1 MRGDV
6 AHARIGRGVEQT
18 MKAWVRMEWLVAV
31 LALLTVAA
39 PAAAEALVVPG
50 AQQFDLTSSEGER
63 TYRVFVAIPAKP
75 APVGGYS
82 VLYVMDGNAMFLT
95 ALESVRALERRPDVP
110 KDLATVVVGIGYPE
124 GVDIGI
130 ERTLDLTPPGSRS
143 PRVQAPSG
151 GADAFLT
158 FIEQDLKP
166 KIASLAKTDPKRQG
180 IFGHSFG
187 GLFVLHALA
196 TKPEAFQSYMAAS
209 PSVWFDPSIRDRLG
223 ATKPTKGTLFRLL
236 VTAGQYEQTPS
247 PSMRVQPDAE
257 RMMAALRERRQV
269 DNARS
274 IAEQV
279 GKAHGM
285 ETRFIEIAGEDHGS
299 VIPSAIGRAVYFMLA
314 PPLPVP
320 AVPSAKAYLDM
331 TSDQR
336 YDLRLRVRDL
346 PDVSRIPWLNALK
359 EVLHNGLT
367 KEQVE
372 TLHAERNRMD
382 AEGGTRPHEVNADK

>member
-1 MRGDV
+1 
-6 AHARIGRGVEQT
+6 
-18 MKAWVRMEWLVAV
+18 MKAWLKTGW
-31 LALLTVAA
+31 LALVLSMIAVSA
-39 PAAAEALVVPG
+39 PALAASLVVPD
-50 AQQFDLTSSEGER
+50 AQQFDLTSSAGKR
-63 TYRVFVAIPAKP
+63 TYRIFVGIPAKP
-75 APVGGYS
+75 APAGGYR

-110 KDLATVVVGIGYPE
+110 KDLATVVVGIGYPA
-124 GVDIGI
+124 GVDIGV
-130 ERTLDLTPPGSRS
+130 ERTFDLTPPGSRH

-151 GADAFLT
+151 GADAFLA
-158 FIEQDLKP
+158 FIENDLKP
-166 KIASLAKTDPKRQG
+166 KIASLAKTDPARQG

-196 TKPEAFQSYMAAS
+196 TKPSAFQSYMAAS

-223 ATKPTKGTLFRLL
+223 AIRPSADALPRLL
-236 VTAGQYEQTPS
+236 VTAGEYEQAPS

-257 RMMAALRERRQV
+257 SMMAALRERRQV

-285 ETRFIEIAGEDHGS
+285 ETRFMEIAGEDHGS
-299 VIPSAIGRAVYFMLA
+299 VVPSAIGRAVHFMLA

-320 AVPSAKAYLDM
+320 AVPTAQEYLQM
-331 TSDQR
+331 SPAQR

-359 EVLHNGLT
+359 ETLHAGLS
-367 KEQVE
+367 KAQVE
-372 TLHAERNRMD
+372 ALHAERNRMD
-382 AEGGTRPHEVNADK
+382 ADNGTQPHAENAQK

>member
-1 MRGDV
+1 
-6 AHARIGRGVEQT
+6 
-18 MKAWVRMEWLVAV
+18 MKAWVRAGW
-31 LALLTVAA
+31 LALALGMMSVSSHASAA
-39 PAAAEALVVPG
+39 PLVVPG
-50 AQQFDLTSSEGER
+50 AQQFDITSTAGKR
-63 TYRVFVAIPAKP
+63 TYRIFVGMPAKP
-75 APVGGYS
+75 APAGGYG

-110 KDLATVVVGIGYPE
+110 KDLATVVVGIGYPD
-124 GVDIGI
+124 GVDTGV
-130 ERTLDLTPPGSRS
+130 ERTFDLTPPGSGN
-143 PRVQAPSG
+143 PRIQAPSG
-151 GADAFLT
+151 GADGFLA

-166 KIASLAKTDPKRQG
+166 KIASLAKTDPDRQG

-196 TKPEAFQSYMAAS
+196 TKPGVFQSYMAAS
-209 PSVWFDPSIRDRLG
+209 PSVWFDPPIRERLG
-223 ATKPTKGTLFRLL
+223 AAKPSPDALPRLL
-236 VTAGQYEQTPS
+236 VTAGEYEQTPS

-257 RMMAALRERRQV
+257 RMMAVLRERRQV
-269 DNARS
+269 DSARG

-285 ETRFIEIAGEDHGS
+285 ETRFIEIPGEDHGS

-320 AVPSAKAYLDM
+320 AVPTATAYLQM
-331 TSDQR
+331 TPEQR

-346 PDVSRIPWLNALK
+346 PDVVRIPWLNGLK
-359 EVLHNGLT
+359 QTLHDGLT
-367 KEQVE
+367 KAQVE